1 MQKSLSIFEA
11 EFRCGGAQTAGEL
24 AAALGVSQ
32 STVSRLLARIPRH
45 RLLRLGRARASRYAM
60 VREIVSLGS
69 TWPLYEI
76 DDLGKAHL
84 VGQFHALN
92 AKQWCL
98 QQDTPW
104 EALRGNEFRDGLY
117 PDLPW
122 FLDDLRP
129 QGFLGRAF
137 ARTYGGVLGLATDP
151 RSWQADDVVLALL
164 RHGHDLQGAFIL
176 GDPMLGA
183 VQERLMSDGDAIPIR
198 ARSDVYPARAESALG
213 GEWPGSFAAGEQP
226 KFTVRIRDKDGGIRH
241 ALVKFSGRAG
251 RPEDQRWA
259 DLLAAEHLAAGL
271 LTENGIA
278 AARTEL
284 LEAGGRRFLEVTR
297 FDRVGAHGRRGL
309 TSLAALDAAFF
320 GQLQTPWTDAAD
332 RLSDGGWLSV
342 QDAERLKLLW
352 WFGNL
357 IGNTDMHYGNVS
369 LYLGQ
374 DLPLSLAPSYD
385 MLPML
390 YGPDVQGGLPERRF
404 APVPPPPESI
414 AIWSAAS
421 ALAETFWTRSS
432 ASPLISKSFRQ
443 IAAENAEMVAR
454 YRRQFR

>member
-1 MQKSLSIFEA
+1 MQDALSIIEA
-11 EFRCGGAQTAGEL
+11 EFRRRGALTAGEL
-24 AAALGVSQ
+24 AAVLGVSQ
-32 STVSRLLARIPRH
+32 STVSRLLARVPRR

-60 VREIVSLGS
+60 VRELGSLGS

-76 DDLGKAHL
+76 DARGQSHL

-98 QQDTPW
+98 QQDAPW
-104 EALRGNEFRDGLY
+104 EALRGSEFRDGLY

-129 QGFLGRAF
+129 QGFMGRAF
-137 ARTYGGVLGLATDP
+137 VRTYGGVLGLPTDP

-164 RHGHDLQGAFIL
+164 RHGHDLQGAFVL
-176 GDPMLGA
+176 GAPMLGA
-183 VQERLMSDGDAIPIR
+183 AQECMLSDGEAIPFQ
-198 ARSDVYPARAESALG
+198 ARSEVYPAHAESALG
-213 GEWPGSFAAGEQP
+213 GEWPGSSAAGEQP
-226 KFTVRIRDKDGGIRH
+226 KFTARIRDTEGGIRH

-251 RPEDQRWA
+251 RLEDQRWA
-259 DLLAAEHLAAGL
+259 DLLAAEHLAAVL

-278 AARTEL
+278 AARTGL

-297 FDRVGAHGRRGL
+297 FDRIGAHGRRGL

-332 RLSDGGWLSV
+332 RLLDGGWFSA

-352 WFGNL
+352 WFGIL

-369 LYLGQ
+369 LFLRR

-390 YGPDVQGGLPERRF
+390 YRPDAEGGLPARRF

-421 ALAETFWTRSS
+421 AMAETYWTRAA

-443 IAAENAEMVAR
+443 IAAKNAETVAR